1 MRRRAIRQS
10 FWKTLFCSS
19 GDSHVPDYVLISVIL
34 FLVLFGLLMLLSASS
49 VLSYEKFQNTYHFFS
64 HQFIFGL
71 IPGLLLFYLCS
82 KIDFKIWKKFAF
94 FMLLISIFLLVIV
107 LIPGI
112 GEDYGKAAR
121 SWISIF
127 GFSLQPSEVVKLTFL
142 IYLASW
148 LDGKGL
154 KKIKDFHGGLMPF
167 VILISIIV
175 FLMLLQP
182 DLGTLSIIF
191 LISLISFYVGG
202 GHVKHILMIIG
213 IAGIFFLGAIKFA
226 SYRMSRFIA
235 FFNPGADPQG
245 IGYHLNQAL
254 IAVGSGGLFGVGL
267 GHSRQKYGYLPEV
280 AGDSIFP
287 IMAEEL
293 GFFISVIYVVLIFI
307 LVYRGFMI
315 AKNSKTYYGRILAVG
330 ISSWIGFQSFLN
342 IGSMLGLVP
351 MTGVPLPFISYGGTA
366 MIMTLAAMGILVNI
380 SKHTRV

>member
-1 MRRRAIRQS
+1 MKRRAIRQS
-10 FWKTLFCSS
+10 FWKNIFYS
-19 GDSHVPDYVLISVIL
+19 GGDAHAPDYVLIFLTI

-49 VLSYEKFQNTYHFFS
+49 VLSYEKFQNTYHFFT
-64 HQFIFGL
+64 HQLIFGL
-71 IPGLLLFYLCS
+71 IPGVLLFYLCS
-82 KIDFKIWKKFAF
+82 KIDFRVWKKFAF
-94 FMLLISIFLLVIV
+94 FLLLISVFLLIIV

-112 GEDYGKAAR
+112 GAHYNKAR
-121 SWISIF
+121 SWINIF
-127 GFSLQPSEVVKLTFL
+127 GFSLQPSEIVKLTFL

-148 LDGKGL
+148 LDDKGL
-154 KKIKDFHGGLMPF
+154 KKIKDFHYGLMPF
-167 VILISIIV
+167 VILISVIII
-175 FLMLLQP
+175 LMLLQP

-202 GHVKHILMIIG
+202 GHVKHILMIMG
-213 IAGIFFLGAIKFA
+213 GAGIFFLAAIKFT
-226 SYRMSRFIA
+226 SYRMARFAA

-245 IGYHLNQAL
+245 AGYHLNQAL
-254 IAVGSGGLFGVGL
+254 IAVGSGGLFGMGL

-293 GFFISVIYVVLIFI
+293 GFFISVIYIVLIFI
-307 LVYRGFMI
+307 LIYRGFMI
-315 AKNSKTYYGRILAVG
+315 AKNSKTYYGRILAIG

-351 MTGVPLPFISYGGTA
+351 MTGIPLPFISYGGTA

-380 SKHTRV
+380 SRYTRN

>member
-1 MRRRAIRQS
+1 MVRQS
-10 FWKTLFCSS
+10 FWRNIFYS
-19 GDSHVPDYVLISVIL
+19 GKEAHAPDYVLISLTI

-71 IPGLLLFYLCS
+71 IPGILLFYFCS
-82 KIDFKIWKKFAF
+82 KIDFMVWKKFAF
-94 FMLLISIFLLVIV
+94 FMLLISVFLLIIV

-112 GEDYGKAAR
+112 GVHYNKAR

-127 GFSLQPSEVVKLTFL
+127 GFSLQPSEIVKLTFL

-148 LDGKGL
+148 LDDQGL
-154 KKIKDFHGGLMPF
+154 KKIKDFHHGLMPF
-167 VILISIIV
+167 LIVVGIIST
-175 FLMLLQP
+175 LMLLQP

-202 GHVKHILMIIG
+202 GHVKHILIIIAG
-213 IAGIFFLGAIKFA
+213 AGIFFLGAIKFA
-226 SYRMSRFIA
+226 SYRMARFIA
-235 FFNPGADPQG
+235 FFNPAADPQG

-254 IAVGSGGLFGVGL
+254 IAVGSGGLFGMGL

-293 GFFISVIYVVLIFI
+293 GFFISVIYIVLIFI

-315 AKNSKTYYGRILAVG
+315 AKNSKSYYGRILAIG

-342 IGSMLGLVP
+342 IGSMLGLIP

-366 MIMTLAAMGILVNI
+366 MIMTLSAMGILVNI